1 MDNLFTLTLFIYN
14 CIIYFGRRKKWNEW
28 NYFKWWWVMK
38 KYKLKS
44 NIWELIEKSG
54 LRNDYIRKHV
64 NVQQKQLW
72 NWKNGVSF
80 PTLEKA
86 FILAK
91 IVGYKVDDLAE
102 LVEVEEE
109 E

>member
-1 MDNLFTLTLFIYN
+1 
-14 CIIYFGRRKKWNEW
+14 
-28 NYFKWWWVMK
+28 MK

-44 NIWELIEKSG
+44 RIGEAIEKSG

-64 NVQQKQLW
+64 DVQQKQLW

-91 IVGYKVDDLAE
+91 ILRCKVDDLAE
-102 LVEVEEE
+102 LIEVEEDDE
-109 E
+109 EK

>member
-1 MDNLFTLTLFIYN
+1 
-14 CIIYFGRRKKWNEW
+14 
-28 NYFKWWWVMK
+28 MK

-44 NIWELIEKSG
+44 NIGELIEKSG

-64 NVQQKQLW
+64 DVKQKQLW
-72 NWKNGVSF
+72 NWKKGVSF

-91 IVGYKVDDLAE
+91 ILGCQVDDLAE
-102 LVEVEEE
+102 LIEVEEDE
-109 E
+109 EEY